1 MNEINDTALLIMG
14 AILIIPAVYL
24 LMIFKDIKVVIAGLT
39 ILIGSQIA
47 VFALHGEPSWH
58 VIALLFFP
66 IVVILY
72 MMVKIKQRI
81 NAALK
86 RIAQLEEEEKKEKER
101 EARKEKIRT
110 GAAEMAELYR
120 TDPQLKEL
128 NEFVGDYRDH
138 DSV

>member
-1 MNEINDTALLIMG
+1 MVGIVDIAFFIAGCITVVLSLSLLI
-14 AILIIPAVYL
+14 ITKD
-24 LMIFKDIKVVIAGLT
+24 FKTVFIWSFFLTVV
-39 ILIGSQIA
+39 QIA
-47 VFALHGEPSWH
+47 LAWTEHELRWHIVAVMVFF
-58 VIALLFFP
+58 LFVLA
-66 IVVILY
+66 I
-72 MMVKIKQRI
+72 MQVKIKRRI

-86 RIAQLEEEEKKEKER
+86 RIAQIEEEEKEKER

-128 NEFVGDYRDH
+128 NEFVGDYRDN